1 MKKDNDIQQQI
12 NSIEKDIKSLKK
24 HINNAL
30 DVLEQKLIY
39 LRELTWDRDSKKES
53 SKMYKVLENDKPS
66 TIVRSNVGDVVV
78 DREFMEKEIQKHLDN
93 PALRGMVTTE
103 EMLSYPKVAK
113 NVEAEFN
120 AEHQGYNWRVKADD
134 ESIINYGERDYGKGH
149 RLLTAHSRT
158 ERGERGQP
166 HRQINDLNFHN
177 SATRS
182 ITENNEN
189 IKENKEINRLLTI
202 HSKTDVGGRTQSQ
215 ADRVSSATYFNDP
228 DFRGSASA
236 IIPQSPN
243 NNEETYMIPNQNTSN
258 THFITQDSTSNLSL
272 EEQISL
278 AKENQKTLNSMPK
291 ASDIDKDN
299 TQESTQTQDTT
310 QRVETQSQ
318 NSIRRMK

>member
-39 LRELTWDRDSKKES
+39 LRELTWNRDSKKES

-103 EMLSYPKVAK
+103 EMLSYPKIAK
-113 NVEAEFN
+113 NVEAEYN
-120 AEHQGYNWRVKADD
+120 AEINDHTWKVKAND
-134 ESIINYGERDYGKGH
+134 ESVLAYG
-149 RLLTAHSRT
+149 SR
-158 ERGERGQP
+158 EYVK
-166 HRQINDLNFHN
+166 DD
-177 SATRS
+177 
-182 ITENNEN
+182 
-189 IKENKEINRLLTI
+189 KEINRLLTA
-202 HSKTDVGGRTQSQ
+202 HSKTERGERTQRQ

-243 NNEETYMIPNQNTSN
+243 NDEETYMIPNQNTSH
-258 THFITQDSTSNLSL
+258 THFITQDSVSNLSL

-278 AKENQKTLNSMPK
+278 AKENQKTLNAMPK

>member
-39 LRELTWDRDSKKES
+39 LRELTWNRDSKKES

-66 TIVRSNVGDVVV
+66 TIVRSNVGYVVV

-103 EMLSYPKVAK
+103 EMLSYPKIAK
-113 NVEAEFN
+113 NVEAEYN
-120 AEHQGYNWRVKADD
+120 AEINDHTWKVKAND
-134 ESIINYGERDYGKGH
+134 ESVLAYG
-149 RLLTAHSRT
+149 SR
-158 ERGERGQP
+158 EYVK
-166 HRQINDLNFHN
+166 DD
-177 SATRS
+177 
-182 ITENNEN
+182 
-189 IKENKEINRLLTI
+189 KEINRLLTA
-202 HSKTDVGGRTQSQ
+202 HSKTERGERTQRQ

-236 IIPQSPN
+236 IIPQSSN
-243 NNEETYMIPNQNTSN
+243 NDEETYMIPNQNTSH
-258 THFITQDSTSNLSL
+258 THFITQDSISNLSL

-291 ASDIDKDN
+291 ASDIANDN
-299 TQESTQTQDTT
+299 IQESTQTQDTT

>member
-39 LRELTWDRDSKKES
+39 LRELTWNRDSKKES

-103 EMLSYPKVAK
+103 EMLSYPKIAK
-113 NVEAEFN
+113 NVEAEYN
-120 AEHQGYNWRVKADD
+120 AEINDHTWKVKAND
-134 ESIINYGERDYGKGH
+134 ESVLAYG
-149 RLLTAHSRT
+149 SR
-158 ERGERGQP
+158 EYVK
-166 HRQINDLNFHN
+166 DD
-177 SATRS
+177 
-182 ITENNEN
+182 
-189 IKENKEINRLLTI
+189 KEINRLLTA
-202 HSKTDVGGRTQSQ
+202 HSKTERGERTQRQ

-243 NNEETYMIPNQNTSN
+243 NDEETYMIPNQNTSN
-258 THFITQDSTSNLSL
+258 THFITQDSVSNLSL

-278 AKENQKTLNSMPK
+278 AKENQKTLNAMPK